1 MTTER
6 SILYMNW
13 LDAVLGAAEADEDPQ
28 PLADEQRAEALA
40 MLQSVLADLALVK
53 ANIFAVLGDGA
64 RMTAAL
70 TEPGS
75 SERTELMR
83 RFYDVYDALRAD
95 ESVYKRERIYT
106 LTGKIDF
113 ERIDDQDAEL
123 SAELQR
129 EIKATVVWADESTP
143 SVYERQPIINAL
155 ANVLDDAGMDEV
167 AKPLLLAELD
177 RSQQAYYYMPDLADI
192 EQRAGN
198 HELAIRWL
206 RKAYDET
213 RGPATRFQ
221 WGTYYLV
228 GLLEMAPEEVD
239 LIRKTTV
246 GMIEE
251 LQGGGGF
258 FQRPKRQLR
267 NIENQLLAWGE
278 TNGKQAAL
286 ADIREAVLAVCAKAE
301 SPDESCTAFLESV

>member
-1 MTTER
+1 M
-6 SILYMNW
+6 
-13 LDAVLGAAEADEDPQ
+13 LDA
-28 PLADEQRAEALA
+28 
-40 MLQSVLADLALVK
+40 
-53 ANIFAVLGDGA
+53 
-64 RMTAAL
+64 
-70 TEPGS
+70 
-75 SERTELMR
+75 
-83 RFYDVYDALRAD
+83 
-95 ESVYKRERIYT
+95 
-106 LTGKIDF
+106 
-113 ERIDDQDAEL
+113 
-123 SAELQR
+123 
-129 EIKATVVWADESTP
+129 
-143 SVYERQPIINAL
+143 
-155 ANVLDDAGMDEV
+155 AGMDEV

-177 RSQQAYYYMPDLADI
+177 RSQQAYYFMPDLADI

-221 WGTYYLV
+221 WGSYYLF

-239 LIRKTTV
+239 LIRTTTV

-251 LQGGGGF
+251 LQGAGGF

-267 NIENQLLAWGE
+267 NIENQLLAWGG

-301 SPDESCTAFLESV
+301 SPDETCTSFLESV